1 MISHLH
7 FSKYVSW
14 NYMKRITYL
23 YEWQT
28 LYQVKLNRFLYC
40 RTCQSLYNANLFSIF
55 TNALN
60 CGYSKWYY
68 SRTPLFFFLMK
79 NHLAG
84 FSSVQS
90 LSHVWLFETP
100 WTAAYQA
107 SLSLTN
113 CQSLLKF
120 MSLKQWSHANISSSV
135 VPSPAA
141 FSLSQHQG
149 LFLWVSFSHQVDKV
163 LEFQIQHQYFQWI
176 FRTDFL

>member
-40 RTCQSLYNANLFSIF
+40 RTWQSLYNANLFSIF

-68 SRTPLFFFLMK
+68 SRTPPFFFLMK

-90 LSHVWLFETP
+90 LSCVQLFAAWGT
-100 WTAAYQA
+100 TACQA
-107 SLSLTN
+107 SLSISN
-113 CQSLLKF
+113 SQSLLKLISIQLVMPSNRLILCHLLLLPSVLPSIRVF
-120 MSLKQWSHANISSSV
+120 SYESLLQIRWSKY
-135 VPSPAA
+135 
-141 FSLSQHQG
+141 
-149 LFLWVSFSHQVDKV
+149 W
-163 LEFQIQHQYFQWI
+163 EFQLQPQSFQWI